1 MKQEE
6 QPELAEW
13 DLPTEEI
20 STADIDRAVNRMIDL
35 DAEADEK
42 KNIYQEANAAY
53 EKQRAHVLDL
63 LTRTGKTKY
72 FVENVGTISKAVKYS
87 VSMPKDPDEKVK
99 VLNYF
104 KSLGE
109 DVYNGIVNIYYQ
121 SLNAYYN
128 QMREQDPTFTIEGV
142 GEPQRTE
149 ELRFRKA

>member
-1 MKQEE
+1 MKDE
-6 QPELAEW
+6 QLELSEW
-13 DLPTEEI
+13 DMPAEEI
-20 STADIDRAVNRMIDL
+20 STAEIDKAVVTMIDL
-35 DAEADEK
+35 DAVRDEK
-42 KNIYQEANAAY
+42 KKIYQDADAAY

-72 FVENVGTISKAVKYS
+72 FVEGVGTVSKAVKYS

-104 KSLGE
+104 KSLGD
-109 DVYNGIVNIYYQ
+109 DVYNNIVNIYYQ

-128 QMREQDPTFTIEGV
+128 QMREQDPSFSIEGV
-142 GEPQRTE
+142 GEPQRNE